1 MPKNRNAL
9 MRIHTIDSCLRRR
22 NRLWTIEDLVEA
34 CEEALYEYEGISEI
48 STRTI
53 RRDLQLMRSE
63 KLGYNAPIIVKDKK
77 YYTYEDPDFSITK
90 LPLSKED
97 LNELSS
103 ALDIIRHY
111 GTFNGMSGQEDIITR
126 MQDTVQSQESHRRVV
141 FLDTNPNLK
150 GLNFLGLLYDYIIKK
165 TPLAIRYHSFTA
177 KSETVQHVSPYILKE
192 FNNRWFL
199 LGYSQ
204 YARVLRTLAL
214 DRIIEVDEDREY
226 AYVENTFFDPETF
239 FDEMVG
245 VTRSAKDE
253 CRHIVIKV
261 DKETTPYITT
271 KPLHGSQQICGQCE
285 DGSTLFS
292 LNLIHNLELERLLL
306 GFGSHLEVISPRLLR
321 KRIAKHISK
330 CNSIYENSSTVTID
344 DTQGA

>member
-9 MRIHTIDSCLRRR
+9 MRIHTIDACLRRR
-22 NRLWTIEDLVEA
+22 NRLWTIDDLVEA

-126 MQDTVQSQESHRRVV
+126 MQDTVQSQESRRRVV
-141 FLDTNPNLK
+141 YLDTNQKLK
-150 GLNFLGLLYDYIIKK
+150 GLCYLGALYDYILKK
-165 TPLAIRYHSFTA
+165 MPLAVRYHSFTA
-177 KSETVQHVSPYILKE
+177 KSETVQHISPYILKE

-199 LGYSQ
+199 FGYSQ
-204 YARVLRTLAL
+204 YSHGLRTLAL
-214 DRIIEVDEDREY
+214 DRIIAVEEDSEY
-226 AYVENTFFDPETF
+226 SYIENTFFEPETY

-245 VTRSAKDE
+245 VTRSEKDE
-253 CRHIVIKV
+253 CQQILIRV
-261 DKETTPYITT
+261 DKETTPYIIT
-271 KPLHGSQQICGQCE
+271 KPLHGSQQICRQCD

-292 LNLIHNLELERLLL
+292 LNIIHNRELERLLL
-306 GFGSHLEVISPRLLR
+306 GFGCHLEVISPRLLR
-321 KRIAKHISK
+321 KRIARQMSEANNIYEKKSK
-330 CNSIYENSSTVTID
+330 CDN
-344 DTQGA
+344 